1 VAKDVLF
8 ISYFTGIRGMVM
20 AEWADDKIRVLES
33 LKLKTIVIT
42 GISSGSP
49 NTEFTTYV
57 KVPPLSWRE
66 FKFERTQVQDHSGWI
81 KLIITLYFPIAALTG
96 RVFDLVS
103 RKIITTQN
111 PAKWSWAFSAFPIAA
126 YLGTRHKIRRVFAT
140 GGALSGQLLACLLKP
155 RGNRE
160 IYLEFQDPIV
170 GNEIIRTS
178 TNTRLMNKLES
189 FLLSKSNR
197 SFFVTRAAA
206 LSAQIR
212 HPNLD
217 EKISWMYPGAWKY
230 QSESQR
236 DGFESKTISLI
247 HLGTLYGSRNMDN
260 LFTAIENLKFSNQ
273 LQGKEFKL
281 TNVGAIY
288 LENNE
293 DYLKRPYFTQFT
305 EVERTEALQIAGTAD
320 FLLLIQHKDNR
331 SLETIPYK
339 TYDYLNL
346 GMPILGLTNNPEL
359 DELIQNH
366 GGMVADATS
375 VLSIQ
380 NVLIKIISD
389 SKPFKEADNRQVL
402 DITHQF
408 MNLLNLGDLSETK
421 TRMKR

>member
-1 VAKDVLF
+1 
-8 ISYFTGIRGMVM
+8 M
-20 AEWADDKIRVLES
+20 
-33 LKLKTIVIT
+33 
-42 GISSGSP
+42 
-49 NTEFTTYV
+49 TT
-57 KVPPLSWRE
+57 
-66 FKFERTQVQDHSGWI
+66 
-81 KLIITLYFPIAALTG
+81 
-96 RVFDLVS
+96 
-103 RKIITTQN
+103 
-111 PAKWSWAFSAFPIAA
+111 
-126 YLGTRHKIRRVFAT
+126 
-140 GGALSGQLLACLLKP
+140 
-155 RGNRE
+155 
-160 IYLEFQDPIV
+160 
-170 GNEIIRTS
+170 
-178 TNTRLMNKLES
+178 
-189 FLLSKSNR
+189 
-197 SFFVTRAAA
+197 
-206 LSAQIR
+206 
-212 HPNLD
+212 
-217 EKISWMYPGAWKY
+217 
-230 QSESQR
+230 
-236 DGFESKTISLI
+236 
-247 HLGTLYGSRNMDN
+247 
-260 LFTAIENLKFSNQ
+260 